1 MSAKPKVLVTG
12 VNGQLG
18 YDCVRELSQR
28 GYDNVVPCDVNEF
41 DITNRDQT
49 LKFIARE
56 KPSIVM
62 HNAAYTAVDKAETD
76 RTTAFAVNADGARN
90 IAEACA
96 AVGAKMLYV
105 STDYV
110 FDGNKRGA
118 YKTDDATNGLSVYG
132 AAKALGE
139 EYVRQTLQEHFI
151 VRISWVFGKN
161 GNNFVRTML
170 KLADGGKTELSV
182 VSDQTGSPT
191 YTFDLA
197 KLLCDM
203 AETERYGTYHATN
216 GGETT
221 WADFARA
228 IFAAAHKNVT
238 VHSVSTAEY
247 YKDKPNS
254 APRPINSVL
263 DKSALDAAGFKR
275 LPSWQ
280 DALNRYLKEIL

>member
-12 VNGQLG
+12 TNGQLG
-18 YDCVRELSQR
+18 YDCVRELTLR
-28 GYDNVVPCDVNEF
+28 GYGNVVSCDVNEF
-41 DITNRDQT
+41 DITNREQT
-49 LKFIARE
+49 VGFIMRE

-62 HNAAYTAVDKAETD
+62 HNAAYTAVDRAEKD
-76 RTTAFAVNADGARN
+76 RETAFAVNADGARN

-110 FDGNKRGA
+110 FDGNKTSA
-118 YKTDDATNGLSVYG
+118 YTVDDTPNGLSVYG

-139 EYVRQTLQEHFI
+139 NYVRQTLQEHFI

-170 KLADGGKTELSV
+170 KLADGGKTELNV

-191 YTFDLA
+191 YTFDLS

-216 GGETT
+216 EGETN

-238 VHSVSTAEY
+238 VKSVSTAEY
-247 YKDKPNS
+247 YKDKPES
-254 APRPINSVL
+254 APRPLNSVL
-263 DKSALDAAGFKR
+263 DKSSLDAAGFKR

-280 DALNRYLKEIL
+280 NALDRYLKEIL